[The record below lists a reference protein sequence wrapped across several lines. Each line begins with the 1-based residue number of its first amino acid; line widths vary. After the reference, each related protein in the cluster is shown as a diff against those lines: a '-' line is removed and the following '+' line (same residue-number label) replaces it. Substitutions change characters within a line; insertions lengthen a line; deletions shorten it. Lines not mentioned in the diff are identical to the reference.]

1 MWNYTQRMG
10 GIVGGIMGG
19 MGPHKEIRMKAALV
33 AGLLAMAFGA
43 ASSGTALA
51 QVKKDVAPSAVT
63 SASKATALPS
73 GGGAVQG
80 GQTQSAVTAHNSGT
94 AESNVKSTEKAR
106 SN

>member
-1 MWNYTQRMG
+1 
-10 GIVGGIMGG
+10 
-19 MGPHKEIRMKAALV
+19 MKTALV

-43 ASSGTALA
+43 ASSATALA

-80 GQTQSAVTAHNSGT
+80 GQMTVSSD
-94 AESNVKSTEKAR
+94 VKKYRRGRVER
-106 SN
+106 QID